1 MNKILKLLLY
11 SCVFALV
18 LSGCV
23 TVQIT
28 NEAAPSTDLPEILET
43 TTPEP
48 IEETEDSPTE
58 PAAPTEEEPEDEIT
72 AEPVVEASVDMGN
85 GFYLTYDSN
94 LWHVDDSKGYNV
106 LELNGDSKC
115 RILYQFGHGMDS
127 NRFGVDSFNQ
137 VIGNTDFQVSRW
149 YLLAT
154 GETVVYGFTSGD
166 IYVSVENSNADPLS
180 AYCVEQAEQVMWMSE
195 ANGF

>member
-1 MNKILKLLLY
+1 MNKIMKLLLF

-18 LSGCV
+18 LSACI

-28 NEAAPSTDLPEILET
+28 NEAEPSTNVPDIVDT
-43 TTPEP
+43 ATPEP
-48 IEETEDSPTE
+48 VEETEDLPSE
-58 PAAPTEEEPEDEIT
+58 PAATVEEEPEDEIT
-72 AEPVVEASVDMGN
+72 AEPVVEADVDMGN

-115 RILYQFGHGMDS
+115 RILYQFGHGMDP
-127 NRFGVDSFNQ
+127 NRHGVESFNQ
-137 VIGNTDFQVSRW
+137 VIGNTDFQISRW
-149 YLLAT
+149 YILAT
-154 GETVVYGFTSGD
+154 GETIVYGFTSGS
-166 IYVSVENSNADPLS
+166 IYVSVENSNAEPLS
-180 AYCVEQAEQVMWMSE
+180 DYCVEQAEQVMWLSE